1 MAGVNEGVEI
11 RYASPGQRDAEL
23 AKLID
28 PWIGDEGPLDAG
40 FRRGLESGLLR
51 ARGVAFDDRT
61 TMVWDESGVQVLQ
74 AGEAQGDLVA
84 LCSPVLLHSR
94 FQEKGPAR
102 LFRVDYL
109 RHGALLGSRF
119 TTEGENDA

>member
-1 MAGVNEGVEI
+1 MASVNEGVEI
-11 RYASPGQRDAEL
+11 RYAAPGQRDAEL
-23 AKLID
+23 AKLTD

-40 FRRGLESGLLR
+40 FRRGPENGLLR

-61 TMVWDESGVQVLQ
+61 TVVWDEAGVQILQ
-74 AGEAQGDLVA
+74 SGGAKGELVA
-84 LCSPVLLHSR
+84 LRSSVLLHSR

-109 RHGALLGSRF
+109 RYGTLLGSRF